1 MGYRLNYSFQHL
13 VPKGPYRLETGHY
26 RLHYRS
32 YTTHSHITP
41 GLQTGNRLCTTT
53 ETHASGTSAYYRRP
67 GVILLQLAR
76 SNGSRPKTTDDK
88 PGTDYVLLPDYT
100 YHRFLYYKLWYVL
113 QTTYPVLDPDLM
125 PLHCSSVRKDILER
139 RWLSLYQ

>member
-1 MGYRLNYSFQHL
+1 MNYYTYCTNLGMGYRLNYSFQHL
-13 VPKGPYRLETGHY
+13 VPKGPYRPRDRPLQTPLQI
-26 RLHYRS
+26 LHYTLAHHTR
-32 YTTHSHITP
+32 TTDRATDCVL
-41 GLQTGNRLCTTT
+41 GT

-100 YHRFLYYKLWYVL
+100 YHRFLYY
-113 QTTYPVLDPDLM
+113 
-125 PLHCSSVRKDILER
+125 
-139 RWLSLYQ
+139 